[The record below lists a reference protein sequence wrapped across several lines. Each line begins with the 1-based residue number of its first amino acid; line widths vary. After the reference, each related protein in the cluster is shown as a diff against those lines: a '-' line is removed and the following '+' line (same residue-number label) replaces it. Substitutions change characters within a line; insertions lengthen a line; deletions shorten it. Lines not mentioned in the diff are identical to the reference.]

1 MPQTL
6 FLSNHSSPIRNELH
20 LISNPCMYLSSS
32 VTFYAKYLFM
42 GLSAQLDCKL
52 LLMPWGLA
60 QSWQLVDA
68 LDTPVQLGRLAFRL
82 PLQVDWVLYHSHYT
96 ERAPPLKSQGVYI
109 DIEDRFLVL
118 ATSFCIFGAIIVL
131 ILPIIKGL
139 SS

>member
-1 MPQTL
+1 
-6 FLSNHSSPIRNELH
+6 
-20 LISNPCMYLSSS
+20 MYLSSS

-82 PLQVDWVLYHSHYT
+82 PLQVDWVLYQSHYT